1 MTTQAIEE
9 FDDIVV
15 GGGSAGCV
23 MAGRLSEDADRRV
36 LLLEAGRRHR
46 NLLLRMPVGVA
57 KVYRDPKYNWSYRS
71 EPEPFL
77 EGRRL
82 EHSRGKL
89 VGGSAAINAMAYVRG
104 NRADY
109 DRLSQLG
116 LKGWSYAE
124 VLPYFKRSECFAGEA
139 DTYRGKD
146 GPWHVRAS
154 FGDTEVA
161 HAFLAAG
168 REVGYPTIADY
179 NAAEQAGFA
188 AHQHTVYRGRRVGNA
203 DAFLYPVL
211 HRQNL
216 TLRSSS
222 VVTRLLI
229 RAGRVVG
236 VEYLADGV
244 RREALARRNV
254 IASCGAYN
262 TPQLLMLSGI
272 GPADELK
279 RLEISPVLDLPGVG
293 RNLWDHPMIKTAW
306 RRKGE
311 GWIHRELRLDRLL
324 VSMLC
329 GIFGRTGFAC
339 EHHSSGTAFVHS
351 SPEQEIPD
359 IQLFCRDGTQQS
371 REWLPLVRPP
381 APQAI
386 SFNAAHI
393 RPHSRGVVSLR
404 SKSPFDPPKIVN
416 NFLSSDHDRQALYQA
431 YRHME
436 TIGRSAAFK
445 DLIGE
450 QLVPGRRLTTDD
462 EIDSYIRQTAVT
474 VFHPAGTCRIGGD
487 SASVVD
493 PEFRLRGLAGLR
505 IVDASVIPAPIG
517 GNINAAVTMFAE
529 KAADI
534 VRGRPPLPPAKLPH
548 RSAALAIA
556 TEGGR

>member
-1 MTTQAIEE
+1 MAIQAREE

-23 MAGRLSEDADRRV
+23 MASRLSEDVDRSV

-46 NLLLRMPVGVA
+46 NLLLRMPIGVS
-57 KVYRDPKYNWSYRS
+57 KVYRNPKYNWSYRS
-71 EPEPFL
+71 EPEPFI

-109 DRLSQLG
+109 ERLSQLG

-124 VLPYFKRSECFAGEA
+124 VLPYFKRSECFAGDA
-139 DTYRGKD
+139 SSYRGTD

-161 HAFLAAG
+161 HAFLQAG
-168 REVGYPTIADY
+168 RELGYPTLDDY
-179 NAAEQAGFA
+179 NAAEQTGFA
-188 AHQHTVYRGRRVGNA
+188 AHQHTIYRGRRAGNA
-203 DAFLYPVL
+203 DAFLYPAL
-211 HRQNL
+211 NRRNL
-216 TLRSSS
+216 SLRSRSM
-222 VVTRLLI
+222 VTRLLI
-229 RAGRVVG
+229 RAGRVIG
-236 VEYLADGV
+236 VEYLANGV
-244 RREALARRNV
+244 RHEALARRNV
-254 IASCGAYN
+254 IVSCGSFN

-272 GPADELK
+272 GPADQLK
-279 RLEISPVLDLPGVG
+279 RLEISPALDVPGVG
-293 RNLWDHPMIKTAW
+293 QNLWDHPMIKTAW

-311 GWIHRELRLDRLL
+311 GWMHRELRLDRLAI
-324 VSMLC
+324 SMLR
-329 GIFGRTGFAC
+329 GILGGTGFAC
-339 EHHSSGTAFVHS
+339 EHHSSGTAFVRS
-351 SPEQEIPD
+351 SQEQEIPD

-381 APQAI
+381 ATQAI

-393 RPHSRGVVSLR
+393 RPKARGMVSLQ
-404 SKSPFDPPKIVN
+404 SKSPLHPPRIVN
-416 NFLSSDHDRQALYQA
+416 NFLSSANDRQVLRQA

-436 TIGRSAAFK
+436 IIGQSTAFK
-445 DLIGE
+445 HLIGE

-462 EIDSYIRQTAVT
+462 EIDSYVRQSVVT
-474 VFHPAGTCRIGGD
+474 VFHPAGTCKIGSD
-487 SASVVD
+487 PDSVVD
-493 PEFRLRGLAGLR
+493 SAFQVRGLEGLR
-505 IVDASVIPAPIG
+505 IVDASVLPAPIG

-534 VRGRPPLPPAKLPH
+534 VRGRPPLQPANITCQSPM
-548 RSAALAIA
+548 RAYR
-556 TEGGR
+556 E

>member
-23 MAGRLSEDADRRV
+23 MAARLSEDADRRV
-36 LLLEAGRRHR
+36 LLIEAGRRHR
-46 NLLLRMPVGVA
+46 DLLLRMPIGVA
-57 KVYRDPKYNWSYRS
+57 KVYRNPKYNWSYRS

-77 EGRRL
+77 DGRQL

-109 DRLSQLG
+109 ERLSELG
-116 LKGWSYAE
+116 WKGWSYAE
-124 VLPYFKRSECFAGEA
+124 VLPYFKRSECFSG
-139 DTYRGKD
+139 DPSVYRGTD

-154 FGDTEVA
+154 FGDSEVA

-168 REVGYPTIADY
+168 REFGYPTLADY

-188 AHQHTVYRGRRVGNA
+188 AHQHTIYRGRRVGNA

-216 TLRSSS
+216 SLRSSS
-222 VVTRLLI
+222 TVTQLLV

-236 VEYLADGV
+236 VEYSADGV
-244 RREALARRNV
+244 KHEALARRDV
-254 IASCGAYN
+254 IVSCGTYN

-293 RNLWDHPMIKTAW
+293 RNLWDHPMIKTVW

-324 VSMLC
+324 INMVR

-339 EHHSSGTAFVHS
+339 EHHSSGTAFVRS
-351 SPEQEIPD
+351 SQEQEIPD

-371 REWLPLVRPP
+371 REWLPFALPP
-381 APQAI
+381 ATQAI

-393 RPHSRGVVSLR
+393 RPQARGMVSLR
-404 SKSPFDPPKIVN
+404 SKNPFDAPKIVN
-416 NFLSSDHDRQALYQA
+416 NFLSSDHDRHVLRQA

-436 TIGRSAAFK
+436 TIGQSTAFK

-450 QLVPGRRLTTDD
+450 QLVPGQRLAADN
-462 EIDSYIRQTAVT
+462 EIDSYVRQTLVT
-474 VFHPAGTCRIGGD
+474 VFHPAGTCKIGND
-487 SASVVD
+487 AASVVD
-493 PEFRLRGLAGLR
+493 SAFRVRGLEGLR
-505 IVDASVIPAPIG
+505 IVDASVLPAPIG

-534 VRGRPPLPPAKLPH
+534 IRGRPPLEPTRIADPSPV
-548 RSAALAIA
+548 RSYC
-556 TEGGR
+556 E